1 MYFTETD
8 YELLTMPCFKTVKDG
23 THRFE
28 LVSKRTR
35 TLWLIDKRIDGC
47 ALYMKSDNRY
57 KLFYAFG
64 TVLDAVLA
72 IVDNDDYITKKRNF
86 LYGRKDSFFE
96 ELVQK
101 YGDRYSTDNCMSD
114 SLGVA

>member
-28 LVSKRTR
+28 LISKRTR

-86 LYGRKDSFFE
+86 LYGRKDSLFE

-101 YGDRYSTDNCMSD
+101 YADRYSTINNANEH
-114 SLGVA
+114 LGVA